1 MYEKYYYSII
11 EYIFDKSKDNTSIL
25 FIMNNYYNINEEF
38 KYIIKKKNINV
49 YILTEDNLIYN
60 KLINNITGEDY
71 HNNIYIYNSYDNL
84 KGNILVNNIVIFHIF
99 SIDYLNKILKSIN
112 NISYKDTI
120 INIYCSLSN
129 CNNIKIDYKNFIRNK
144 IQSILSYKM
153 GTVINFSDILNNLEN
168 NNNINIKSINIF
180 KKSNYIIYGDNTVYK
195 IILSY
200 K

>member
-11 EYIFDKSKDNTSIL
+11 EYIFEKSKDNTSIL

-49 YILTEDNLIYN
+49 YILSEDNLIYN

-71 HNNIYIYNSYDNL
+71 HHNIYIYNSFDNL
-84 KGNILVNNIVIFHIF
+84 KSDILIDNIVIFHIF

-129 CNNIKIDYKNFIRNK
+129 CNNIKINYKNYIRNK
-144 IQSILSYKM
+144 IQSILLYKM
-153 GTVINFSDILNNLEN
+153 GTVINFSDMLKILEN
-168 NNNINIKSINIF
+168 NDKITIKSINIF